1 MHAEHYPWDLIQ
13 TGEKG
18 TPLLFPV
25 CEGVPAFGKEGNFM
39 TGGFLRGR
47 ARMSNNEWSIPYLH
61 YIPGPSSF
69 IEMMRGALKAVQQC
83 AGVKKGEKVVISTDT
98 NKMRIAE
105 ALAAA
110 AAGVGAIPIIV
121 VITPPGVHGAQ
132 PPSPVVAACA
142 KADVFFLPTTYSQT
156 HTDARIQ
163 AIQNGA
169 RGATM
174 CEVTEDALC
183 TGAIHADYEECDRL
197 GRRLGAILSES
208 KTVRITSPLGTDL
221 RGEVAGRPVQYET
234 GLFREPGQFAAFPDS
249 EINISPVEGSVEGR
263 AVIDVRVMSV
273 GVTAAEPITLVIKQ
287 GEIKDIQGGPLA
299 LKFRQILE
307 ALENPQAYNFAEFGI
322 GLNPCSRL
330 CATNLEDL
338 GRLGSAHCGIGSSY
352 AIGGKVRAP
361 NHIDAI
367 FKDAVI
373 EFDGRV
379 VLDKG
384 SLRV

>member
-1 MHAEHYPWDLIQ
+1 
-13 TGEKG
+13 
-18 TPLLFPV
+18 
-25 CEGVPAFGKEGNFM
+25 
-39 TGGFLRGR
+39 
-47 ARMSNNEWSIPYLH
+47 MSSNEWPISYLH
-61 YIPGPSSF
+61 YVPSFSSS
-69 IEMMRGALKAVQQC
+69 IEMMRGAMKAVQQC

-98 NKMRIAE
+98 NKLRIAE

-110 AAGVGAIPIIV
+110 TVGVGGIPIIV
-121 VITPPGVHGAQ
+121 MIPPPGVHGAQ
-132 PPSPVVAACA
+132 PPEPVVAACS

-163 AIQNGA
+163 AIKNGA

-183 TGAIHADYEECDRL
+183 TGAIYADYEECDRL
-197 GRRLGAILSES
+197 GRKLGAVLARSN
-208 KTVRITSPLGTDL
+208 TVRITSPLGTDI
-221 RGEVAGRPVQYET
+221 RGEVTGRPVQYET

-249 EINISPVEGSVEGR
+249 EINISPVEGTVEGR

-273 GVTAAEPITLVIKQ
+273 GVTSAEPITLIIRE
-287 GEIKDIQGGPLA
+287 GEVREIQGGVLA
-299 LKFRQILE
+299 AKFRLIME
-307 ALENPQAYNFAEFGI
+307 ALGDRKAYNFAEFGI

-338 GRLGSAHCGIGSSY
+338 GRLGNAHCGIGSSY
-352 AIGGKVRAP
+352 AIGGKVLAP

-367 FKDAVI
+367 FKDAII

-384 SLRV
+384 RVRI